1 MGIFSEEEK
10 LIDSYDEYT
19 LFLKIQEL
27 TMVRSINMYN
37 TKNDKVKF
45 YNSELNDYIDKCIK
59 ATSKFG
65 VIFNVDGSSDNY
77 VDWYDKW
84 RSYAISRGEGFT
96 YKLRR

>member
-10 LIDSYDEYT
+10 MIDTLGEYE

-37 TKNDKVKF
+37 TKNEKVKF
-45 YNSELNDYIDKCIK
+45 YNIELNEYIEKCIK

-65 VIFNVDGSSDNY
+65 VVFNPDGSSDNY
-77 VDWYDKW
+77 VEWYDRW
-84 RSYAISRGEGFT
+84 RDYALSRGEGFT
-96 YKLRR
+96 YKYKR